1 MTHIIHAT
9 TVTLDPSNVGEYI
22 AEQVDRYS
30 SGTYIRL
37 VDVLLVQWEEH
48 ETPKM
53 PDDFYT
59 EYPNAIWNPPTTIR
73 HRVSVTMLYEDGTG
87 ELE

>member
-22 AEQVDRYS
+22 AEQVKNHTPD
-30 SGTYIRL
+30 GLRL
-37 VDVLLVQWEEH
+37 VDVIVVEWEEH

-59 EYPNAIWNPPTTIR
+59 TYPKAIWNPPTTIHQR
-73 HRVSVTMLYEDGTG
+73 SVTMLYAEA
-87 ELE
+87 E